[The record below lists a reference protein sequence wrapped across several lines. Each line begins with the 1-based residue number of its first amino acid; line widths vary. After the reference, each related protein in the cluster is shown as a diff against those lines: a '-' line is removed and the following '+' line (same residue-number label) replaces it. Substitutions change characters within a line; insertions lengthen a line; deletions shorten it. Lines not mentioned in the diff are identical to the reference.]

1 MSASRPPL
9 APSFGSGSTALST
22 TALAAAGLVITAAG
36 TTAAP
41 ARALDVS
48 GPVVC
53 TTTLEAPSA
62 GAMGVSGPVEVTRCG
77 VVRTAPELVTDR
89 FYTWRAPFARG
100 VSVVNQVADL
110 FGVAMGGGREGNR
123 VMGLGFP
130 DQAIIWDGTA
140 VENTSSWMLQ
150 NQSPDLPLRTADLP
164 SIFGGSVASPARNA
178 TCSAPDRTGCV
189 SPASSYQGGT
199 TSYYQP
205 VRGLW

>member
-1 MSASRPPL
+1 MSASRP
-9 APSFGSGSTALST
+9 SFVALFRSGSTALST
-22 TALAAAGLVITAAG
+22 AALAAAGLVTTAAIA
-36 TTAAP
+36 AAP
-41 ARALDVS
+41 ARALDGS

-53 TTTLEAPSA
+53 TTTLEAPTN
-62 GAMGVSGPVEVTRCG
+62 GALGLSGPVEVTRCG
-77 VVRTAPELVTDR
+77 VVRTTPELVTDR
-89 FYTWRAPFARG
+89 FYSWRAPFARG

-130 DQAIIWDGTA
+130 DQAITWDGTA
-140 VENTSSWMLQ
+140 VENTASWLLQ

-164 SIFGGSVASPARNA
+164 SIYGGSVASPARSA
-178 TCSAPDRTGCV
+178 TCPAPDRVGCV